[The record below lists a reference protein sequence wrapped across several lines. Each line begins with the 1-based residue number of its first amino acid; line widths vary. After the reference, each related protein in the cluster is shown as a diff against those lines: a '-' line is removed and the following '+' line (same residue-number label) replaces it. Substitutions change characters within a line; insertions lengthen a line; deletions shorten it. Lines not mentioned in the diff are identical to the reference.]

1 MSQLI
6 QLKQRLKAIETI
18 KKITNAMRVI
28 SMSMHS
34 KLGNKLEFLENYK
47 NQLNEITFIVKKSC
61 KNITT
66 QNINNKKKLIIII
79 GSDKGLCGP
88 FNSGILKLIK
98 SENLNNFDILT
109 IGKKITDNLKN
120 KFKIVADFQSLSYKN
135 LNKITSSIF
144 TLIEQDNYSEIT
156 CINTKPKNFFSQV
169 PQKNIIFPVENELQG
184 QGINTEEYIWEETP
198 EQIYESLKKE
208 YLKFSISYSLF
219 ESLFAEQAA
228 RFQSMD
234 NATRSAEKILEDMQI
249 QYSKLRQA
257 KITQEINEL
266 TSHF

>member
-1 MSQLI
+1 MSQLTH
-6 QLKQRLKAIETI
+6 LKQRLKAIETI

-47 NQLNEITFIVKKSC
+47 NQLNEITFIVKKC
-61 KNITT
+61 CANINT
-66 QNINNKKKLIIII
+66 QNTSGEKKLVIIV

-98 SENLNNFDILT
+98 SENLSDFDILT
-109 IGKKITDNLKN
+109 VGKKITDNLKN
-120 KFKIVADFQSLSYKN
+120 KLRIVSEFQNLSYKS
-135 LNKITSSIF
+135 LNKITSNIF
-144 TLIEQDNYSEIT
+144 DIIEKNNYSEIV

-169 PQKNIIFPVENELQG
+169 PQKNIIFPVEAELQERE
-184 QGINTEEYIWEETP
+184 INVDEYIWEESP
-198 EQIYESLKKE
+198 EKIYESIKKE